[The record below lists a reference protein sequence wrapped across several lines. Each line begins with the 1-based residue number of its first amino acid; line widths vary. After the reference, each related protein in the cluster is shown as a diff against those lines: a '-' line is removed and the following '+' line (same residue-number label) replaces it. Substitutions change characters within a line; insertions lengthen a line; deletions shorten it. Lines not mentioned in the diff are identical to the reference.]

1 MGVFTV
7 WGDAGGPG
15 QIAADRSSY
24 SGKFVSGRSDRSLSL
39 EPPAEGVPVDCDH
52 DGNYIGELVHA
63 ELGNDDRLR
72 CVAVVEGLDLDRADA
87 PVFFSPLTEM
97 VGGVNERSYVA
108 REANLLALAL
118 TFETARLGAFPV
130 SWLPGDVRDPL
141 ARYKWSPSSLTD
153 PVIRRATNLER
164 QHKAAMIHQE
174 RFVDER
180 QLNALTMVER
190 MQVMEDQ
197 RWEPRRP
204 RGRIE
209 RGAPVPNSILSV
221 R

>member
-1 MGVFTV
+1 M
-7 WGDAGGPG
+7 
-15 QIAADRSSY
+15 
-24 SGKFVSGRSDRSLSL
+24 
-39 EPPAEGVPVDCDH
+39 
-52 DGNYIGELVHA
+52 
-63 ELGNDDRLR
+63 
-72 CVAVVEGLDLDRADA
+72 
-87 PVFFSPLTEM
+87 
-97 VGGVNERSYVA
+97 
-108 REANLLALAL
+108 
-118 TFETARLGAFPV
+118 

-197 RWEPRRP
+197 HWEPRRP